1 MTENQEYKVCHKTF
15 VIKGSRFSFD
25 SSSFE
30 VRDGAGNKLV
40 TLDFCSWE
48 SLEDLAHLLLA
59 AVQEQQR

>member
-1 MTENQEYKVCHKTF
+1 MTEKQEYKVCHKTF

-25 SSSFE
+25 ANSFE
-30 VRDGAGNKLV
+30 VLDNEDATVAN
-40 TLDFCSWE
+40 LDFCSWE